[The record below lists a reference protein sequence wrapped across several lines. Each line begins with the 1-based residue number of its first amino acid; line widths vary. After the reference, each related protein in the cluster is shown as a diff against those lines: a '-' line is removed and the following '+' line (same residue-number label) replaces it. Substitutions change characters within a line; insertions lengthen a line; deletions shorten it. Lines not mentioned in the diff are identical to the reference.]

1 MQQDASYHFC
11 QDLPTT
17 PLPELCT
24 ILVTGATGYIGGRLV
39 PELLERGYRV
49 RVMVRGIAP
58 EILERWPDVEVAVAD
73 ALEIDSLMR
82 ALEGV
87 HTAYYLI
94 HSLLLGQKKFESADI
109 EAAINFRK
117 AAEKQG
123 VKRIIYL
130 GGLGDVQSE
139 LSTHLKSR
147 ITVAQELMRGT
158 MPTTFL
164 RAAIIIGSGS
174 ASYEIIKHLVRN
186 CPVILVPQWARTK
199 CQPIAIR
206 DVIKYHTFSAFV
218 FFFFIL

>member
-1 MQQDASYHFC
+1 MQQSSNYHFC
-11 QDLPTT
+11 HDLPTN
-17 PLPELCT
+17 PLPELGR

-49 RVMVRGIAP
+49 RAMVRGIAP
-58 EILERWPDVEVAVAD
+58 EVIERWPGVEVAVAD

-109 EAAINFRK
+109 EAAINFRE

-123 VKRIIYL
+123 LKRIIYL

-147 ITVAQELMRGT
+147 ITVAQDADARHGADNFSEGCHHHR
-158 MPTTFL
+158 F
-164 RAAIIIGSGS
+164 RQR
-174 ASYEIIKHLVRN
+174 LV
-186 CPVILVPQWARTK
+186 
-199 CQPIAIR
+199 
-206 DVIKYHTFSAFV
+206 
-218 FFFFIL
+218 